1 MHFIII
7 YIFFY
12 ACAANFCLTWLI
24 FCWSACSVGYQPD
37 VYKRQVIYAAIIDG
51 KFVNRGFLNGP
62 ICPIYGF
69 GVLFVLT
76 LLEPIRE
83 NFLFLFI
90 GSVIL
95 TSVLEFI
102 TGFLL
107 EKVFKM
113 KWWDYSNERFNIHGY
128 ICLKFSI
135 IWGLACLI
143 VVDIIHPFF
152 MKAVEI
158 NPINIGIITIG
169 ILSVLFISDIIST
182 IIGINR
188 TNRYLKL
195 LSKSGSQL
203 RKISESIGENIS
215 DKTIQFTQKSENI
228 KNDVK
233 EKRQKAINDM
243 EKHRAA
249 IQRKQEDILKNM
261 PMTAKRIRSAFPD
274 LKLFEYWDNKNK
286 ENKK

>member
-1 MHFIII
+1 MSLLMYKGLCYFFI
-7 YIFFY
+7 YGFMG
-12 ACAANFCLTWLI
+12 
-24 FCWSACSVGYQPD
+24 WSCE
-37 VYKRQVIYAAIIDG
+37 VIYAAIIDG
-51 KFVNRGFLNGP
+51 RFVNRGFLNGP

-95 TSVLEFI
+95 TSALEFV

-113 KWWDYSNERFNIHGY
+113 QWWDYSNERFNIHGY

-135 IWGLACLI
+135 VWGFACLI

-158 NPINIGIITIG
+158 IPINIGIILIS
-169 ILSVLFISDIIST
+169 ILSFLFITDIIAT

-188 TNRYLKL
+188 TNKYLNL

-203 RKISESIGENIS
+203 RKLSDSIGENIS
-215 DKTIQFTQKSENI
+215 DKTIQFAQKGETL
-228 KNDVK
+228 KNDIK
-233 EKRQKAINDM
+233 EKRQKTINDL
-243 EKHRAA
+243 EKQRAE
-249 IQRKQEDILKNM
+249 IQRKHEEMLKNM

-274 LKLFEYWDNKNK
+274 LKLFEYWDSKNK